1 MKLAPRF
8 VRLPLTFDAAAL
20 VAEVAALKDDAWVA
34 HFNADYHNGGWS
46 GVALRAADGDSGR
59 LFVDAAAA
67 GSVQDT
73 ALLALCPGLMQ
84 ALASFECPLRAVRLL
99 RLVPGGNIDL
109 HNDPDLRFDAG
120 EARLHVALA
129 TNDAVEFY
137 VDGEQV
143 IMAPGECWYLDLS
156 RPHRVANRG
165 ATDRIHLVV
174 DAVVNDWLIAQIAAG
189 EVPHRVG
196 LRPSGA
202 SEFDRFRQA
211 VFESRRSPLAC
222 VRRRRRMHSS
232 RFRWSSAGLRGAT
245 LLPRTSRLRWRRAA
259 TAGSHSGCYDRVR
272 WLDSHPRLRGRAR
285 LSRRLVLLRT
295 AAVDGAL
302 LSRQRADRAARAVQS
317 CVSAGYR
324 NRRSARVGPDAA
336 RHPSHGVHLSH
347 LALRLDAAIAH
358 VDGAGIARC
367 RFGASAARCGAART
381 LLDPEPVRGH
391 PGHLVACH
399 LVRAGAAPH
408 RD

>member
-8 VRLPLTFDAAAL
+8 VRLPLTFDAASL
-20 VAEVAALKDDAWVA
+20 LAEVAALKDGAWVA
-34 HFNADYHNGGWS
+34 HFNAAYHNGGWS

-84 ALASFECPLRAVRLL
+84 ALTSFECPLRAVRLL

-196 LRPSGA
+196 CRPSGA

-211 VFESRRSPLAC
+211 VFEQPALA
-222 VRRRRRMHSS
+222 
-232 RFRWSSAGLRGAT
+232 A
-245 LLPRTSRLRWRRAA
+245 RLRAA
-259 TAGSHSGCYDRVR
+259 TETDAFVTLSVE
-272 WLDSHPRLRGRAR
+272 LGRAAGCDFAAAD
-285 LSRRLVLLRT
+285 VT
-295 AAVDGAL
+295 AAMAQG
-302 LSRQRADRAARAVQS
+302 
-317 CVSAGYR
+317 
-324 NRRSARVGPDAA
+324 
-336 RHPSHGVHLSH
+336 RHRWITQWVL
-347 LALRLDAAIAH
+347 
-358 VDGAGIARC
+358 
-367 RFGASAARCGAART
+367 
-381 LLDPEPVRGH
+381 
-391 PGHLVACH
+391 
-399 LVRAGAAPH
+399 
-408 RD
+408 